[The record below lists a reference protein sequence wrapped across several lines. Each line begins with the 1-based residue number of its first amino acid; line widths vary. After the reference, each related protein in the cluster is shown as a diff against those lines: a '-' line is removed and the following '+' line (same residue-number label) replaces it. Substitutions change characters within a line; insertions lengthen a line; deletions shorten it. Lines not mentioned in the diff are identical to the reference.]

1 VIESVVLP
9 EGIVRVTGVVQL
21 VTPHA
26 GIFTVVVEIPTAENA
41 ACTSVD
47 EQLAALMTC
56 A

>member
-1 VIESVVLP
+1 MESVVLP

-21 VTPHA
+21 VTLHA
-26 GIFTVVVEIPTAENA
+26 GIFTVVVEITTAEKA
-41 ACTSVD
+41 ACTSVE